1 MIETSIETLAIDADT
16 PDKEALEGGA
26 LPQVVIQVVGGTSLP
41 IADPSTN
48 RPLRF
53 PSIAVNFA
61 LTRESALEFA
71 KLVKEKAESLPS
83 GPSGKI
89 ITASSLDEVAKVA
102 DITSRLKR

>member
-1 MIETSIETLAIDADT
+1 MIETSLETMAVDADV
-16 PDKEALEGGA
+16 PDEEALKNGA

-53 PSIAVNFA
+53 PSHAVNFA
-61 LTRESALEFA
+61 LTRESALQFA
-71 KLVKEKAESLPS
+71 EVIKEKAETLPS

-89 ITASSLDEVAKVA
+89 VTASSLDGIDKVV
-102 DITSRLKR
+102 DLTSRLKH